1 MVVDKTRRVRLALTA
16 WAMAMCGC
24 AAATAPEMMATSKP
38 TDTGLDDVR
47 LIEHDPV
54 GYLRE
59 CLQRSRQIQQ
69 YTLLLYRQERLG
81 LIPQLQQPEYIRVM
95 YRADPLSIKMVWI
108 EPDDS
113 EVVESLYVD
122 GKHDNRLL
130 IMPRRGFLPGL
141 PSVLGRYRVE
151 DPVVWGKAKRK
162 ITDFGLVRMI
172 ERTLEAIDRAEP
184 QQSPTVTYLGLKQL
198 EQLDQAVYH
207 LDIHYPPGSGAQHV
221 RQDLFVGAETRL
233 AAGTLLW
240 LTDDVLDAAYLYSQL
255 DLTAR
260 LRDEDFTIHDPAG
273 TNGPSPQGAG
283 RQIGNDKRPD
293 TPIAA
298 EEPAE

>member
-1 MVVDKTRRVRLALTA
+1 MAWVTA
-16 WAMAMCGC
+16 VYGC

-38 TDTGLDDVR
+38 TDTGPDDVR
-47 LIEHDPV
+47 LIEQDPV

-59 CLQRSRQIQQ
+59 CLERSRQIQE

-81 LIPQLQQPEYIRVM
+81 LIPQLQPPEYIRVM
-95 YRADPLSIKMVWI
+95 YRADPLSIKMIWTD
-108 EPDDS
+108 PPDS

-130 IMPRRGFLPGL
+130 IMPRRGLLPGL
-141 PSVLGRYRVE
+141 PPALGRYRVE

-162 ITDFGLVRMI
+162 ITEFGLARMV

-207 LDIHYPPGSGAQHV
+207 LDIRYPPGSGARHV

-255 DLTAR
+255 DLTAP
-260 LRDEDFTIHDPAG
+260 LRDEDFTIDGADG
-273 TNGPSPQGAG
+273 ANGPSPQGG
-283 RQIGNDKRPD
+283 GGQTGDGTQPD
-293 TPIAA
+293 APVAA
-298 EEPAE
+298 DEAVQ

>member
-1 MVVDKTRRVRLALTA
+1 MSKRRRVSLASMA
-16 WAMAMCGC
+16 WAIAVCGC
-24 AAATAPEMMATSKP
+24 TAATAPEMMVTSKP
-38 TDTGLDDVR
+38 TDTGPDDVR
-47 LIEHDPV
+47 FLEQDPV

-59 CLQRSRQIQQ
+59 CLQRSRQLQQ

-95 YRADPLSIKMVWI
+95 YRVDPLSIKMIWT
-108 EPDDS
+108 EPADS

-130 IMPRRGFLPGL
+130 IMPRRGLLPGL
-141 PSVLGRYRVE
+141 PPALGRYRVE

-162 ITDFGLVRMI
+162 ITEFGLARMV
-172 ERTLEAIDRAEP
+172 ERTLEAVDRAEP
-184 QQSPTVTYLGLKQL
+184 QQPVKITYLGLKQL

-207 LDIHYPPGSGAQHV
+207 LDIHYPPGSGAKHV

-240 LTDDVLDAAYLYSQL
+240 LADDVLDAAYLYSQL
-255 DLTAR
+255 DLRAR
-260 LRDEDFTIHDPAG
+260 LRDEDFVIDDAGDAPAPTDSG
-273 TNGPSPQGAG
+273 ASARPEASAPQ
-283 RQIGNDKRPD
+283 
-293 TPIAA
+293 
-298 EEPAE
+298 

>member
-1 MVVDKTRRVRLALTA
+1 MIVHRTRRLRLASMAWVTA
-16 WAMAMCGC
+16 VCGC
-24 AAATAPEMMATSKP
+24 MTATAPEMMATSRP
-38 TDTGLDDVR
+38 TDTGLEDAQF
-47 LIEHDPV
+47 IEQDPV

-81 LIPQLQQPEYIRVM
+81 LIPQLQPPEYIRVM
-95 YRADPLSIKMVWI
+95 YRADPLSIKMIWT
-108 EPDDS
+108 EPADS

-130 IMPRRGFLPGL
+130 IMPRRGLLGL
-141 PSVLGRYRVE
+141 PPTLGRYRVE

-162 ITDFGLVRMI
+162 ITEFGLTRMI
-172 ERTLEAIDRAEP
+172 ERTIEAIDRADP
-184 QQSPTVTYLGLKQL
+184 QQAATITYLGLKQL

-207 LDIHYPPGSGAQHV
+207 LDIHYPPGSGARHV

-240 LTDDVLDAAYLYSQL
+240 LTGDVLDAAYLYSQL

-260 LRDEDFTIHDPAG
+260 PRDEDFVIDGGGQTEGAAHPSTPVE
-273 TNGPSPQGAG
+273 TNG
-283 RQIGNDKRPD
+283 
-293 TPIAA
+293 AA
-298 EEPAE
+298 E